1 MKTATYER
9 PVKATMIVRLEN
21 GEEFEATPD
30 DYLKFGYANRDTVL
44 ADWRA
49 FVEDATG
56 VDLLTEGSEL
66 NPLWVALHQA
76 LNNAAAL
83 ADGSLAS
90 TQSEIIALAGDA
102 RAYRTAAKD
111 F

>member
-1 MKTATYER
+1 
-9 PVKATMIVRLEN
+9 MIVRLEN
-21 GEEFEATPD
+21 GEEFEATPE
-30 DYLKFGYANRDTVL
+30 DYAKFGYADRNTVI

-56 VDLLTEGSEL
+56 VDLLREGSEL

-76 LNNAAAL
+76 LNNPAGL
-83 ADGSLAS
+83 SDGSMAS
-90 TQSEIIALAGDA
+90 TQTEIIALAGDA
-102 RAYRTAAKD
+102 RAYRESAKD